1 MLTGIVVGPDQK
13 GGQAAIIYAA
23 GANNNGTPAEK
34 KLHYL
39 TRTIDLEMKE
49 VEGNDTVSLKSIY
62 GATVQWG
69 DPETYDIGSTGFGMN
84 EWPTDMGTT
93 MFGFRQSKFDKLALD
108 TEEGRA
114 TFESDIMNV
123 GSLSGIKVK
132 WSFQNWME

>member
-93 MFGFRQSKFDKLALD
+93 MFGFRPSSNPTSARKTAIRLFFPYTTAEWNGASVLQRVSNRCA
-108 TEEGRA
+108 
-114 TFESDIMNV
+114 
-123 GSLSGIKVK
+123 SLHR
-132 WSFQNWME
+132 